1 MQSCKLII
9 EEIVE
14 GLLLHP
20 LADNEALTEFI
31 QELLGDL
38 EDASNECTATSISP
52 GVAQAQELALE
63 AMQLYY
69 NSLEGILEFLE
80 APDEQK
86 LVQCVYQAEEAHDVL
101 EAARD
106 LIARN
111 KDVLS
116 QYAAA

>member
-31 QELLGDL
+31 HELLGDL
-38 EDASNECTATSISP
+38 EEASHQCASTQSS
-52 GVAQAQELALE
+52 GVREAQELTLE

-69 NSLEGILEFLE
+69 SSLEGILEFLE
-80 APDEQK
+80 TPDEQK